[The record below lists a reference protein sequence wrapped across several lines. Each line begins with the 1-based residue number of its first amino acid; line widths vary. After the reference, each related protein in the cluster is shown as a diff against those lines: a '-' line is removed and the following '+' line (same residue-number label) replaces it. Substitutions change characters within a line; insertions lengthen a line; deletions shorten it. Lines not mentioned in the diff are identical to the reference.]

1 MNHTVYLFCCMVLTV
16 SIYLLNNLKNL
27 KYVGIMHIKIFG
39 YKLHES
45 VKILICLMQ
54 RLDFRKLYDLRR
66 LMFITKL
73 SQTKHDIICSLLP
86 LFQSFEDNYVL
97 FHTYDLTVH
106 SNQGAIKFAV
116 FSHSEKYVLVN
127 MLY

>member
-1 MNHTVYLFCCMVLTV
+1 MNRTVYLFCC
-16 SIYLLNNLKNL
+16 IYFIDCINLSPQQSQEFEVCWN
-27 KYVGIMHIKIFG
+27 YAYRKIFC

-54 RLDFRKLYDLRR
+54 RLDFRKFYDLIR

-86 LFQSFEDNYVL
+86 LFQSFEDNNYVL
-97 FHTYDLTVH
+97 YHTYDLTIH
-106 SNQGAIKFAV
+106 SNHGAIKFAV
-116 FSHSEKYVLVN
+116 FSHFEKICFN
-127 MLY
+127 

>member
-1 MNHTVYLFCCMVLTV
+1 MQMISYVLMAE
-16 SIYLLNNLKNL
+16 SKELLMEKLRN
-27 KYVGIMHIKIFG
+27 IFG

-73 SQTKHDIICSLLP
+73 SQTKHIICSLLL
-86 LFQSFEDNYVL
+86 LFQSFEDIYVL
-97 FHTYDLTVH
+97 FHTYDLTIH
-106 SNQGAIKFAV
+106 SNSGAIKFAV
-116 FSHSEKYVLVN
+116 FSHFEKICFN
-127 MLY
+127 